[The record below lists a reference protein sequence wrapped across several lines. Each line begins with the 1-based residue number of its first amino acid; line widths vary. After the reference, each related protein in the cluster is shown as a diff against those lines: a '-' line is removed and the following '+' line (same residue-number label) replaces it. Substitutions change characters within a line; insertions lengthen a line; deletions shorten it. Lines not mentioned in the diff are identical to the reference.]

1 MPDSC
6 HPIMSTGQPALGRIG
21 DFVAAAPLDLPGGVC
36 NTVRNSVIDVFGC
49 ILGGARMPVSV
60 AARNTMRSLGAI
72 RGSARVFGTAQG
84 APAHTAAMLNAIAG
98 HALEFDDWEIPGNT
112 HPSTVLLPALL
123 AAMDVETTGRDLL
136 TAYVA
141 GFEVIARLGEALN
154 FEHYDAGWHSTATLG
169 SLGAAAAVA
178 RLRGLSP
185 VRTSHALSIAVSRA
199 CGLTCQFGADT
210 KALQSGFAAEN
221 GVVSAAL
228 AAEGVTGRLEA
239 LDHPHGMAALMAG
252 VPPCRIDAAL
262 EKLGSPLAV
271 AEYGILIKPWPSC
284 GYTHRI
290 MCCAME
296 LAGTRADIDA
306 VRAIDLHLPDFHAAI
321 LPFRHPADR
330 REALFSL
337 PFVAA
342 MGLVHVDLT
351 LDDLDRER
359 WKDPDIARLIDCTDI
374 HPFAPSRPAVNYDPL
389 EPDRMRVTLEDG
401 QWVEAVCALP
411 TGTPEHPVSN
421 EEVMAK
427 FRQNAGLGPDSDP
440 DALAAWPE
448 SAGVLSLFERFGEST
463 CLAGESRGT

>member
-1 MPDSC
+1 
-6 HPIMSTGQPALGRIG
+6 MSTGQPALGRIG
-21 DFVAAAPLDLPGGVC
+21 DFVAAAPLDLPAGVR

-60 AARNTMRSLGAI
+60 AARNTMRSLGAT
-72 RGSARVFGTAQG
+72 RGSARVFGTGHG

-123 AAMDVETTGRDLL
+123 AAMDVETTGTDLL

-239 LDHPHGMAALMAG
+239 LDHPHGMATLMAG
-252 VPPCRIDAAL
+252 VPSRRIDAAL

-290 MCCAME
+290 MCCALE
-296 LAGTRADIDA
+296 LAATQADIDA
-306 VRAIDLHLPDFHAAI
+306 IRAIDLHLPDFHAAI
-321 LPFRHPADR
+321 LPFRHPGDR

-342 MGLVHVDLT
+342 MGLAHRNLT

-359 WKDPDIARLIDCTDI
+359 WKVPDIARLIDRTDI
-374 HPFAPSRPAVNYDPL
+374 HPFAPSRPALNYDPL

-411 TGTPEHPVSN
+411 PGTPEHPVSN

-427 FRQNAGLGPDSDP
+427 FRQNAGLGPDGDP

-448 SAGVLSLFERFGEST
+448 STGVLPLFERYGESAS
-463 CLAGESRGT
+463 LAGESRGT